1 MIIPRL
7 IASLRNAALG
17 VLIGAAGLGSVHAAV
32 VNAFASQSSVQVGG
46 NVSLQFEITGLTASS
61 LGAFD
66 FDLIFDSTVLAFTAF
81 SFDDN
86 VTGLNQL
93 DLAEPGS
100 FGFFGDATAAGG
112 VVDAFAASGN
122 SRAKLDDEQTESFR
136 FLTLTFTG
144 LAVSSGT
151 TLAVNLLD
159 PNLVFSDAAGGLLS
173 YSFQNSAATIAVTAG
188 SGGGTVSEP
197 GALLLV
203 LLALA
208 GAWVATNRRRSV
220 AADGPSSLPAHFVSE
235 RLVLPRAT

>member
-32 VNAFASQSSVQVGG
+32 VSVFASQSSVQVGG

-66 FDLIFDSTVLAFTAF
+66 FDLVFDSTVLAFTAF

-86 VTGLNQL
+86 VTGRNQL

-100 FGFFGDATAAGG
+100 FAFFGDATAAGG

-122 SRAKLDDEQTESFR
+122 SRAKLDDEQTENFR

-144 LAVSSGT
+144 LAASSGT

-188 SGGGTVSEP
+188 SGGTVSEP

-208 GAWVATNRRRSV
+208 VAWVATNRRRSV

-235 RLVLPRAT
+235 RLLLPRAT